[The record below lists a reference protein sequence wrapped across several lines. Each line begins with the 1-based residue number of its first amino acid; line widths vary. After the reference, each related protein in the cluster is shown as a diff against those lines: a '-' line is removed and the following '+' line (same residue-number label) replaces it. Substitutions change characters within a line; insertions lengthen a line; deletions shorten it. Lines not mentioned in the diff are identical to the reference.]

1 MNKTTADQI
10 HDRFEAVQAKSIVL
24 RSAPLKNRKKKLKAL
39 EKWILQHRSEIQQAV
54 YQDLQKPASETDIN
68 ELFVV
73 LTEIRTAIRQ
83 LSGWAAKKPI
93 ASSLAYFG
101 TQAYVYHEPKGAC
114 LIIAPWNYPF
124 QLAVAPMVSAI
135 AA

>member
-1 MNKTTADQI
+1 MNKTTEDLI
-10 HDRFEAVQAKSIVL
+10 NSRFNAIKEKSLLL
-24 RSAPLKNRKKKLKAL
+24 RNAPLKDRKKKLKKL
-39 EKWILQHRSEIQQAV
+39 ERWILQHRSEIQQAIH
-54 YQDLQKPASETDIN
+54 QDLQKPVSETDIN

-73 LTEIRTAIRQ
+73 LTEIRTAIRK
-83 LSGWAAKKPI
+83 LNGWAAKKPI

-124 QLAVAPMVSAI
+124 QLAETRGATAS
-135 AA
+135 